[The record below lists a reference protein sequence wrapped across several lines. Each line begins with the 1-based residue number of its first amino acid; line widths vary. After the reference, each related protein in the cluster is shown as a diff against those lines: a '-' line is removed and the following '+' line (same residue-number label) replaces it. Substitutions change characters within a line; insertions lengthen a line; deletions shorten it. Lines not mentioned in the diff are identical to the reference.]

1 MPSLTWLPLFSNRSL
16 WCIDDEGYG
25 ESSGLMLLTCPN
37 CDTVFRVDGDKIGEA
52 GQAVR
57 CSVCAH
63 VWQAEPPMLAPE
75 AGPGGMASALR
86 TVTGSFLVM
95 LVILGGIVGLVVERA
110 TITAYA
116 PGLISVFDS
125 IGLSVRPDT
134 DRLRIVDLQADYAGD
149 TMRLRGK
156 LRNDAA
162 FFAHAPLLEV
172 TVMSEG
178 GAALANQII
187 RTDDEIIRPSAT
199 SSFFT
204 QLVFEASREPT
215 VTVTMRDDPV
225 GQRR

>member
-1 MPSLTWLPLFSNRSL
+1 
-16 WCIDDEGYG
+16 
-25 ESSGLMLLTCPN
+25 MLLTCPN
-37 CDTVFRVDGDKIGEA
+37 CDTVFLVDGDRIGET

-57 CSVCAH
+57 CSVSAH

-75 AGPGGMASALR
+75 AEPGEMATALR
-86 TVTGSFLVM
+86 TVAGSFLVIAIL
-95 LVILGGIVGLVVERA
+95 LVGSVGLVTERA

-116 PGLISVFDS
+116 PGLIGVFDS

-134 DRLRIVDLQADYAGD
+134 ERLRIVDLQADYAGD

-156 LRNDAA
+156 LQNDAA

-172 TVMSEG
+172 TVMSETG
-178 GAALANQII
+178 DALANRVI
-187 RTDDEIIRPSAT
+187 RADDDIIRPSAT

-225 GQRR
+225 GPRR